1 MIVHHLKL
9 WQDGQLAELLDEGET
24 IQNRLHF
31 CHRSQPVA
39 KDKTKSFTR
48 LMSEGK
54 VKAALLENESSN
66 GPLLLLQVLA
76 DRNET
81 VLDILKSKHPPP
93 HPVSEDAINPVTAG
107 AHEPHPVLF
116 ERIDSI
122 VICSTVMRMDGA
134 ACPSRLNTASWR
146 RLCTSFKSYSSDLCN
161 VVASL
166 CHKIC
171 TQYRDPHGLAPL
183 IAGRLVALDKCPGVR
198 PIDIGKCLRR
208 IISNSLPQS
217 SPWIS
222 QIRLE
227 LYNYVPHKW
236 M

>member
-1 MIVHHLKL
+1 M
-9 WQDGQLAELLDEGET
+9 
-24 IQNRLHF
+24 
-31 CHRSQPVA
+31 
-39 KDKTKSFTR
+39 
-48 LMSEGK
+48 
-54 VKAALLENESSN
+54 KAALLENESSN
-66 GPLLLLQVLA
+66 GPLFLLQVLA

-81 VLDILKSKHPPP
+81 VLDVLKSKHPPP

-107 AHEPHPVLF
+107 AHKPHPVLF

-134 ACPSRLNTASWR
+134 ACPLRLNTASWR

-198 PIDIGKCLRR
+198 PIGIGKCLRR
-208 IISNSLPQS
+208 IICKVIASVLSMDILDSVGVLQLCATQVDVRQLFMRIFNSPKTEQKSCTNECDEAVS
-217 SPWIS
+217 SFIKGPD
-222 QIRLE
+222 QHLQ
-227 LYNYVPHKW
+227 V
-236 M
+236 